1 MTTPAERAVAHVRS
15 LAAPG
20 DVPPGLFESGASGVS
35 PGVFESGPGDVPPGV
50 FESGAGGVSPGLLES
65 GAGDV
70 SPGLLESGA
79 ITVSFHPDRL
89 LADGSSVAQHL
100 AAEGRYRSQFETGIS
115 NGGLTA
121 YSGGDRDV
129 WERRMFAGAYPSS
142 VTVDRPIYGGLN
154 LAGYPDGASPR
165 FGSCHLILD
174 PAVAR
179 RTTFSHGDS
188 VTEPTVVGTAD
199 TFGGIWAALLDEVA
213 RTGRALGLP
222 AAGPAEWVAALGV
235 PRTAAGRCLDDY
247 VEAQVHGGLDLRAD
261 VTAVVADP
269 SFRGTPTGD
278 LLASLA
284 PSVRWHPGF
293 VLAPGEFPAELRGPV
308 APRLAAH
315 LARRY
320 GVDLIDAA
328 LVGRAAGSVV
338 RSPQEWASFGPAA
351 EVLQQLKYVW
361 HILVLRGH
369 PTR

>member
-1 MTTPAERAVAHVRS
+1 MLGPACS
-15 LAAPG
+15 NPAAG
-20 DVPPGLFESGASGVS
+20 RLSR
-35 PGVFESGPGDVPPGV
+35 PGV
-50 FESGAGGVSPGLLES
+50 LES

-70 SPGLLESGA
+70 PLGLLESGA

-89 LADGSSVAQHL
+89 LADGSSVAQRL

-121 YSGGDRDV
+121 YAGGDRDV

-213 RTGRALGLP
+213 RTGTRPWIAGRRPGRVGGRARCAPHG
-222 AAGPAEWVAALGV
+222 GRQV
-235 PRTAAGRCLDDY
+235 PRR
-247 VEAQVHGGLDLRAD
+247 LR
-261 VTAVVADP
+261 
-269 SFRGTPTGD
+269 
-278 LLASLA
+278 
-284 PSVRWHPGF
+284 
-293 VLAPGEFPAELRGPV
+293 RGPG
-308 APRLAAH
+308 PRRARPARGRHGRGRRSVLPRYAH
-315 LARRY
+315 R
-320 GVDLIDAA
+320 
-328 LVGRAAGSVV
+328 
-338 RSPQEWASFGPAA
+338 
-351 EVLQQLKYVW
+351 
-361 HILVLRGH
+361 
-369 PTR
+369 